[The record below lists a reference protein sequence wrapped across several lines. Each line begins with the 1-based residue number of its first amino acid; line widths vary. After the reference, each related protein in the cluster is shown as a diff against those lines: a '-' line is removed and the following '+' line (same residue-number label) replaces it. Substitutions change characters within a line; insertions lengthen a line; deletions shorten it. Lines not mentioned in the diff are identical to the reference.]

1 MAHIE
6 GLLNLIGLQDAFPE
20 YSDEKRNK
28 EIAKEILLFETTL
41 AGAHLSR
48 TDCRDPNLTFNK
60 MTVSNLAAIS
70 KPPFS
75 WSTYLAKGLDAL
87 PPFDWTRYFEYVGK
101 GPEELGQVNVA
112 TVDAVKGFSA
122 LLSSPTLSHYLVFH
136 CINSFSPHLSRAFST
151 AHFEFYEKTLEGT
164 QEQKP
169 RWKKALSALE
179 SALGDALGKLYVSK
193 YFSGDAKPKALKI
206 VEAVSIRSALY
217 FSSTLSEEDDDDG
230 VIGQVRTSKSLTGSA
245 VDE

>member
-1 MAHIE
+1 MNLLGQQE
-6 GLLNLIGLQDAFPE
+6 GFLE
-20 YSDEKRNK
+20 YRDEKRNK
-28 EIAKEILLFETTL
+28 EIAKEVLLFETAL

-60 MTVSNLAAIS
+60 MTVDNLATIS
-70 KPPFS
+70 KPPLS
-75 WSTYLAKGLDAL
+75 WSTYLARGLDA
-87 PPFDWTRYFEYVGK
+87 PSPFDWVKYFEVVGK
-101 GPEELGQVNVA
+101 GSGELGHINVA

-122 LLSSPTLSHYLVFH
+122 LLSSPTLPHYLIFH
-136 CINSFSPHLSRAFST
+136 SINSFSPHLSRAFST
-151 AHFEFYEKTLEGT
+151 AHFEFYEKTLDGT

-206 VEAVSIRSALY
+206 VEAV
-217 FSSTLSEEDDDDG
+217 TN
-230 VIGQVRTSKSLTGSA
+230 TNP
-245 VDE
+245 